1 MNDITDFNDTNHRIA
16 SASAAFQKGI
26 YHLFMLRHRETSDYY
41 AQILR
46 AYQSLFQL
54 CLTQL
59 LLDMDHQLK
68 SKDIPVRLRKL
79 CWDRENPTRKE
90 LDPAAIVTHSVF
102 ENGRWEGV
110 KVGHPLRN
118 VSKAAVK
125 LYKRV
130 VDARHN
136 LIYRPFMLDG
146 PFWEDCTLLDL
157 LSIVPKAD
165 EVEQAYREFAR
176 AMMEWNT
183 IEREETAKWI
193 KSLTDTSIG
202 SAVHLEKSTDKNN
215 TIRLRCA
222 GYFLQMLFTVYE
234 DRRDNRPTETLLLTY
249 ARMMNPGDEE
259 LLKSIKEYRNQLLD
273 LQKML
278 PSITALKEWRAGQR

>member
-1 MNDITDFNDTNHRIA
+1 M
-16 SASAAFQKGI
+16 
-26 YHLFMLRHRETSDYY
+26 
-41 AQILR
+41 
-46 AYQSLFQL
+46 
-54 CLTQL
+54 
-59 LLDMDHQLK
+59 
-68 SKDIPVRLRKL
+68 RLRKL

-110 KVGHPLRN
+110 KIGHPLRN
-118 VSKAAVK
+118 ISKSTVK

-157 LSIVPKAD
+157 LSTVPQVN
-165 EVEQAYREFAR
+165 EIEHAYGEFAR
-176 AMMEWNT
+176 AMLEWNR
-183 IEREETAKWI
+183 IEREETDKWI
-193 KSLTDTSIG
+193 KSLTD
-202 SAVHLEKSTDKNN
+202 KSTQSGALAKNSPN
-215 TIRLRCA
+215 KKNAVRLRCS

-249 ARMMNPGDEE
+249 ARMMNLDDEG
-259 LLKSIKEYRNQLLD
+259 LLKSIREYRNQLLD
-273 LQKML
+273 LQNML
-278 PSITALKEWRAGQR
+278 PSITVLEEWRAGQL